1 MSNEAA
7 HSSLLSRGV
16 TLVTPPF
23 SRGIPRWLRSW
34 GPAWLVM
41 IADVDAA
48 SILTGVE
55 SGVAYHYDLV
65 WFLLLLIL
73 PLFFVQEA
81 AGRIGAV
88 TGKGLGELIRETR
101 SPRMSVA
108 ISFPMALAD
117 LATYVAEYAA
127 IALGLGVF
135 GVPLILSLPAAFVL
149 HIGLVARGKYVW
161 VERVLL
167 AISALFILAV
177 GSAMVVRGALPY
189 GPVYLSSSP
198 SFLFLLAAN
207 AGAVVMPFMLFYQ
220 SSATAEKSGSTV
232 RGVRWE
238 TLLGAI
244 VSELLMIAFL
254 VLGAAMPAG
263 SDLFTSTGLFTALA
277 ALGGAALPYLFA
289 VGLVAAAF
297 LALVVVSLGS
307 AWGVLESLGIPRD
320 RAFWMYLAESVPAV
334 IVPFVYPHPLTIVLA
349 LMVLLVFLLIGPGFL
364 VGVLSSDARVMGAEA
379 SGPLWRTAYWLSLS
393 SIVLFGVL
401 AVV

>member
-1 MSNEAA
+1 MSNEATR
-7 HSSLLSRGV
+7 SSLLSRGV
-16 TLVTPPF
+16 ISVTPPF

-101 SPRMSVA
+101 SPRMSAA

-135 GVPLILSLPAAFVL
+135 GIPLILSLPAAFVL

-220 SSATAEKSGSTV
+220 SSATAEKAGSTV